1 MLIESLSSDPR
12 GQFDK
17 KTYFQPKCLCLKGSQ
32 HFLYMMCGKD
42 GSRKTTCLEEEEN
55 EICDVFSTH
64 RCCDCFEPTDRLSH
78 RLISSR
84 ENLSTSPQCK
94 ISFSLAEK
102 GIEWIDDELRSR
114 HHGTVIFVLENS

>member
-1 MLIESLSSDPR
+1 MSKLHDLHVIVTCEDKENEKLNDTEATTELIS
-12 GQFDK
+12 
-17 KTYFQPKCLCLKGSQ
+17 
-32 HFLYMMCGKD
+32 
-42 GSRKTTCLEEEEN
+42 EEN
-55 EICDVFSTH
+55 EKEGNHMEENKICDVFSTH

-114 HHGTVIFVLENS
+114 HHGTLIFVLENS